1 MNNLLIGAISGNYKI
16 TDIHKWVQ
24 SSNEIDSKRI
34 LLLYNNQFN
43 LEIIPYLNNH
53 GIVVIVPEHNMYGET
68 VEEFSLELT
77 EGEEGE
83 EAQGEDGIKSFDDFG
98 GEEEEDFGGEEA
110 QDDEIQDEIQ
120 DELEEEE
127 EESEN
132 KLESFQSFINK
143 KK

>member
-1 MNNLLIGAISGNYKI
+1 MKTTIEIKGYQIVIDETEELLTVTAMKG
-16 TDIHKWVQ
+16 D
-24 SSNEIDSKRI
+24 
-34 LLLYNNQFN
+34 
-43 LEIIPYLNNH
+43 
-53 GIVVIVPEHNMYGET
+53 ET

-83 EAQGEDGIKSFDDFG
+83 ESKVGDGIKSFDDFG
-98 GEEEEDFGGEEA
+98 DEEEEDF
-110 QDDEIQDEIQ
+110 DDEEIQDETEDETQDEIQ

-143 KK
+143 KN

>member
-1 MNNLLIGAISGNYKI
+1 MKTTIEIKGYQIVIDETEELVTVTAIK
-16 TDIHKWVQ
+16 D
-24 SSNEIDSKRI
+24 D
-34 LLLYNNQFN
+34 
-43 LEIIPYLNNH
+43 
-53 GIVVIVPEHNMYGET
+53 ET

-83 EAQGEDGIKSFDDFG
+83 EGEETQGEDGIKSFDDFG
-98 GEEEEDFGGEEA
+98 GEEEDFGGEEA

>member
-1 MNNLLIGAISGNYKI
+1 MKTTI
-16 TDIHKWVQ
+16 
-24 SSNEIDSKRI
+24 EIKG
-34 LLLYNNQFN
+34 YQ
-43 LEIIPYLNNH
+43 
-53 GIVVIVPEHNMYGET
+53 IVIDETEELVTVTAMKDDET

-77 EGEEGE
+77 EGEE
-83 EAQGEDGIKSFDDFG
+83 AQGDDIRSFDDFG
-98 GEEEEDFGGEEA
+98 GEEEDFGGEEA
-110 QDDEIQDEIQ
+110 QEEDELQDEIQ

>member
-1 MNNLLIGAISGNYKI
+1 MKTTIEIKGYQIVIDETEELVTVTAIK
-16 TDIHKWVQ
+16 D
-24 SSNEIDSKRI
+24 D
-34 LLLYNNQFN
+34 
-43 LEIIPYLNNH
+43 
-53 GIVVIVPEHNMYGET
+53 ET

-77 EGEEGE
+77 EGEE
-83 EAQGEDGIKSFDDFG
+83 AQGEEGIRSFDDFG
-98 GEEEEDFGGEEA
+98 GEEEDFGGES
-110 QDDEIQDEIQ
+110 QDEIQDEIQ

>member
-1 MNNLLIGAISGNYKI
+1 MKTTI
-16 TDIHKWVQ
+16 
-24 SSNEIDSKRI
+24 EIKG
-34 LLLYNNQFN
+34 YQ
-43 LEIIPYLNNH
+43 
-53 GIVVIVPEHNMYGET
+53 IVIDETEELVTVTAMKDDET

-77 EGEEGE
+77 EGEE
-83 EAQGEDGIKSFDDFG
+83 AQGENDDIRSFDDFG
-98 GEEEEDFGGEEA
+98 GEEEDFGGEEA
-110 QDDEIQDEIQ
+110 QDDELQDEIQ

>member
-1 MNNLLIGAISGNYKI
+1 MKTTIEIKGYQIVIDETEEMVTVTAIK
-16 TDIHKWVQ
+16 D
-24 SSNEIDSKRI
+24 E
-34 LLLYNNQFN
+34 
-43 LEIIPYLNNH
+43 
-53 GIVVIVPEHNMYGET
+53 ET

-83 EAQGEDGIKSFDDFG
+83 ESQGEEGIRSFDDFG
-98 GEEEEDFGGEEA
+98 GEEEDFDGEES
-110 QDDEIQDEIQ
+110 QDDEESQDE
-120 DELEEEE
+120 EEEEE

>member
-1 MNNLLIGAISGNYKI
+1 MKTTIEIKGYQIVIDETEEMVTVTAIK
-16 TDIHKWVQ
+16 D
-24 SSNEIDSKRI
+24 E
-34 LLLYNNQFN
+34 
-43 LEIIPYLNNH
+43 
-53 GIVVIVPEHNMYGET
+53 ET

-77 EGEEGE
+77 EGEE
-83 EAQGEDGIKSFDDFG
+83 AQGEEGIRSFDDFG
-98 GEEEEDFGGEEA
+98 GEEEDFDGEES
-110 QDDEIQDEIQ
+110 QDEDEIQDEIQ